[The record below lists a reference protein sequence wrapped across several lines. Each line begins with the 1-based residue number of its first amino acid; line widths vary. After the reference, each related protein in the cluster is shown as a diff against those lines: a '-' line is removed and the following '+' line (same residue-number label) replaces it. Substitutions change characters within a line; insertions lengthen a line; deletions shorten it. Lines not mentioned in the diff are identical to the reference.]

1 MHFQLRPSYAFLR
14 HLCVFRRTSDRTNA
28 ITYYI
33 YIIFT
38 VLVILNVICDCGMV
52 KAVDAVDAVDAVMCY
67 TQGSVKVS
75 VEVDY

>member
-1 MHFQLRPSYAFLR
+1 MHFYGTSAFSNVL
-14 HLCVFRRTSDRTNA
+14 LTTNA
-28 ITYYI
+28 ITYYM
-33 YIIFT
+33 YVIFT

-52 KAVDAVDAVDAVMCY
+52 KAVDAVMCY